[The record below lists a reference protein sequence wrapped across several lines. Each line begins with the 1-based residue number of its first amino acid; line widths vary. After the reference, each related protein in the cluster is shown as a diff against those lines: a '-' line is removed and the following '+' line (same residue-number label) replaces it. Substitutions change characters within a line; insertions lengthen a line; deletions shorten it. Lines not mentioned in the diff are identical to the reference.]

1 MIALGEFR
9 NRFFR
14 NGAKRYKGREE
25 MVCLYAYQQNKSEK
39 VYWYNMSRA
48 KK

>member
-25 MVCLYAYQQNKSEK
+25 MVRVYAYKPFWQKI
-39 VYWYNMSRA
+39 YWNN
-48 KK
+48 